1 MKSMELQQIIAMTKR
16 LCEAPGTSGREDG
29 AAAVAEELLAPLGT
43 VTRNPLGS
51 VLCCVNEGEPGAPHL
66 MLEAHLDQIGMVVT
80 RLEKGGFLRVA
91 NVGGLDCRLL
101 PASPVTVHG
110 QGGRYPGVIAS
121 TPPHLCDG
129 KEKPLKMEDILVDT
143 GLSQEEAEAA
153 FAPGDP
159 VTLDGGFTMMANDM
173 MLSPCQDDRVGC
185 VAVIAA
191 AGMIQEAKPR
201 CKVTVCLSA
210 QEETSGFGAGTAAFS
225 LAPDMAILVDVSF
238 GDGFGVKDHECGKM
252 NGGTEIDL
260 APAVSRRMFD
270 RLRKIAKEKEIPWQT
285 HIMGGRT
292 GTDTD
297 IVASSGRGVCCGLL
311 SIPLRSMHTAVET
324 VCARDVLSTARL
336 MAEFAKEVE

>member
-1 MKSMELQQIIAMTKR
+1 MELQEIIAMTRR

-29 AAAVAEELLAPLGT
+29 AAKAAEELLAPLGP

-110 QGGRYPGVIAS
+110 KGGRYSGVISS

-129 KEKPLKMEDILVDT
+129 KEKPPKMEDILVDT
-143 GLSQEEAEAA
+143 GLSDEEAKAA

-159 VTLDGGFTMMANDM
+159 ITLDGDFTLLANDL
-173 MLSPCQDDRVGC
+173 MLSPTQDDRVGC

-191 AGMIQEAKPR
+191 AKMLQEAKPR

-210 QEETSGFGAGTAAFS
+210 QEETSGYGAGTAAFA
-225 LAPDMAILVDVSF
+225 LAPDMALLVDVSF
-238 GDGFGVKDHECGKM
+238 GDGFGVKEHECGKM
-252 NGGTEIDL
+252 NGGVEIDL
-260 APAVSRRMFD
+260 APAVNRSIFD
-270 RLRKIAKEKEIPWQT
+270 QLRQLAQERGIPWQV
-285 HIMGGRT
+285 HAMGGRT

-297 IVASSGRGVCCGLL
+297 IVAASGKGVRCGLL

-324 VCARDVLSTARL
+324 VSAQDVLSAARL
-336 MAEFAKEVE
+336 MAEFAKEAK

>member
-1 MKSMELQQIIAMTKR
+1 MELQEIIAMTKR

-29 AAAVAEELLAPLGT
+29 AAAVAAELLAPLGP
-43 VTRNPLGS
+43 TRKNPLGS
-51 VLCCVNEGEPGAPHL
+51 VLCTVNEGEPGAPHL
-66 MLEAHLDQIGMVVT
+66 MLEAHLDQVGMVVT
-80 RLEKGGFLRVA
+80 RVEKGGFLRVA

-101 PASPVTVHG
+101 SASPVTVHAKD
-110 QGGRYPGVIAS
+110 GRHPGVIPS
-121 TPPHLCDG
+121 TPPHLSDG
-129 KEKPLKMEDILVDT
+129 KEKPLKMEEILVDT
-143 GLSQEEAEAA
+143 GLSEEKAKET
-153 FAPGDP
+153 FFPGDP
-159 VTLDGGFTMMANDM
+159 ITLDGEFTLLANDM

-191 AGMIQEAKPR
+191 AKMIKEKKPR

-210 QEETSGFGAGTAAFS
+210 QEETSGYGAGTAAFD

-238 GDGFGVKDHECGKM
+238 GDGFGVKDYECGQM

-270 RLRKIAKEKEIPWQT
+270 RLREIAQEKEIPWQT
-285 HIMGGRT
+285 HIMGGKT

-297 IVASSGRGVCCGLL
+297 IVASSGRGVRCGLL

-336 MAEFAKEVE
+336 MAAFAQEVK

>member
-1 MKSMELQQIIAMTKR
+1 MELSEIIRMTR
-16 LCEAPGTSGREDG
+16 LLCEAPGTSGREDG
-29 AAAVAEELLAPLGT
+29 AARAAEQLLSPLGE

-51 VLCCVNEGEPGAPHL
+51 VLCRVCQGEPGAPHL

-80 RLEKGGFLRVA
+80 RVEKDGFLRVA

-110 QGGRYPGVIAS
+110 REGRYSAVIAS
-121 TPPHLCDG
+121 TPPHLSSG
-129 KEKPLKMEDILVDT
+129 KEKPLKMEEIIVDT
-143 GLSQEEAEAA
+143 GLGDEAAKKA

-159 VTLDGGFTMMANDM
+159 VTLDGAFTEMANGL
-173 MLSPCQDDRVGC
+173 MLSPAQDDRVGC

-191 AGMIQEAKPR
+191 ARMLAEKKPKCR
-201 CKVTVCLSA
+201 VTVCLSA
-210 QEETSGFGAGTAAFS
+210 QEETSGFGAGTAAFALRPD
-225 LAPDMAILVDVSF
+225 LALLTDVSF
-238 GDGFGVKDHECGKM
+238 GDGFGVKDYECGQM

-260 APAVSRRMFD
+260 APAVNRGIFD
-270 RLRKIAKEKEIPWQT
+270 RLMDIARRKGIPYQT

-297 IVASSGRGVCCGLL
+297 IVAASGSGVRCGLL

-324 VCARDVLSTARL
+324 VAAADVLSTARL
-336 MAEFAKEVE
+336 MAEFAWEVEG

>member
-1 MKSMELQQIIAMTKR
+1 MEQSEIIRMTR
-16 LCEAPGTSGREDG
+16 LLCEAPGTSGREDG
-29 AAAVAEELLAPLGT
+29 AAAAAEELLSPLGKVERT
-43 VTRNPLGS
+43 PLGS
-51 VLCCVNEGEPGAPHL
+51 VLCCVNEGEPDAPHL

-91 NVGGLDCRLL
+91 NVGGLDRRLL

-110 QGGRYPGVIAS
+110 RNGRHAGVISS

-129 KEKPLKMEDILVDT
+129 KEKPLKMEEILVDT
-143 GLSQEEAEAA
+143 GLTDEEAKAA

-159 VTLDGGFTMMANDM
+159 ITLDGEFTLLANGL
-173 MLSPCQDDRVGC
+173 MLSPSQDDRVGC

-191 AGMIQEAKPR
+191 ARMIKEAKPR
-201 CKVTVCLSA
+201 CRVTVCLSA
-210 QEETSGFGAGTAAFS
+210 QEETSGYGAGTAAFA

-238 GDGFGVKDHECGKM
+238 GDGFGVKDHECGQM
-252 NGGTEIDL
+252 NGGVEIDL
-260 APAVSRRMFD
+260 APAVSRKMYD
-270 RLRKIAKEKEIPWQT
+270 RLRELAQGKDIPWQT

-297 IVASSGRGVCCGLL
+297 IVASSGRGVRCGLL

-324 VCARDVLSTARL
+324 VAAADVLSTARL

>member
-1 MKSMELQQIIAMTKR
+1 MERSEIVRMTR
-16 LCEAPGTSGREDG
+16 QLCQAPGTSGREDG
-29 AAAVAEELLAPLGT
+29 AAEAAEALLSPLGRVERT
-43 VTRNPLGS
+43 PLGS
-51 VLCCVNEGEPGAPHL
+51 VLCHVCKGEPGAPHL

-201 CKVTVCLSA
+201 CRVTVCLSA

-225 LAPDMAILVDVSF
+225 LPRIWPSWWMSPL
-238 GDGFGVKDHECGKM
+238 
-252 NGGTEIDL
+252 GTAL
-260 APAVSRRMFD
+260 
-270 RLRKIAKEKEIPWQT
+270 
-285 HIMGGRT
+285 G
-292 GTDTD
+292 
-297 IVASSGRGVCCGLL
+297 
-311 SIPLRSMHTAVET
+311 
-324 VCARDVLSTARL
+324 
-336 MAEFAKEVE
+336 